1 MSLPRT
7 PHAVL
12 FDMDGL
18 LLDTEALYRTA
29 IMGACAELGFP
40 MSDEL
45 HLSLVGCP
53 LDANRIQL
61 ETAFGPS
68 FPFEA
73 YVASYRGKFAA
84 LAVDGI
90 PTRPGAPELL
100 AYLAE
105 AGVPMAVATST
116 GRPAAL
122 KHLTQAGLIDHFRAV
137 VARDDVSRGK
147 PDPEVFLTA
156 AQRLGVDPSLCLALE
171 DSHNGVR
178 AASSAGMMTVMVPD
192 LLAPTA
198 EMQGLCVAIAPD
210 LHAVQAMLQDRL
222 EAVPA

>member
-7 PHAVL
+7 PHAVV

-40 MSDEL
+40 MDDAL

-73 YVASYRGKFAA
+73 YVSTYRAKFAA

-90 PTRPGAPELL
+90 PVRPGAPELL
-100 AYLAE
+100 AYVGEIGL
-105 AGVPMAVATST
+105 PKAVATST

-122 KHLTQAGLIDHFRAV
+122 KHLAQVGFLERFHAV

-156 AQRLGVDPSLCLALE
+156 AARLGVEPSLCLALE

-192 LLAPTA
+192 LLAPTP
-198 EMQGLCVAIAPD
+198 EMERLCVRIAPD
-210 LHAVQAMLQDRL
+210 LHAVKAMLQDSL
-222 EAVPA
+222 APALA